1 MTDALMTENCARGY
15 HNYQDVWESNDKQL
29 QCAQLR
35 IWKSNLH
42 NGYAVAVLKEEIVSC
57 WSYAEKNLVPHIFC
71 SILAAVS
78 FTEIKTL

>member
-57 WSYAEKNLVPHIFC
+57 
-71 SILAAVS
+71 
-78 FTEIKTL
+78 